1 MANPPGGD
9 DNVENRKT
17 RFVPRSDIVDGEAGK
32 GGSAN
37 RMNEGA
43 QADAPPAAS
52 PTPTLTP
59 TPAPAPAGA
68 PGGTVIGRTRLVG
81 LPRSDAP
88 PAAMPAPA
96 ADATAAAPK
105 ASASASPKTEF
116 LRTDSAQVEPVV
128 GWVVVVKGPGRG
140 SYKPVFVGMNSV
152 GRAAT
157 QRISLDFGD
166 ETISREEH
174 AFITYDDELR
184 RYWVQN
190 GSKSNVVR
198 LGSDTLDAPRE
209 LKGNDVLRLGKT
221 VLRFYPVCSSEF
233 SWTDEVGDA

>member
-17 RFVPRSDIVDGEAGK
+17 RFVPRSDIVDGQAGK

-37 RMNEGA
+37 PLHEGS
-43 QADAPPAAS
+43 QADAAPAVS
-52 PTPTLTP
+52 PS
-59 TPAPAPAGA
+59 PAPAPAGA

-81 LPRSDAP
+81 LGPRNDA

-96 ADATAAAPK
+96 AETTAAAPK

-116 LRTDSAQVEPVV
+116 LRTDTAQVEPVV

-140 SYKPVFVGMNSV
+140 GYKPVFVGMNSV
-152 GRAAT
+152 GRAPT

-190 GSKSNVVR
+190 GSKSHVVR
-198 LGSDTLDAPRE
+198 LGSETLDAPRE